1 MEALDN
7 KCPSCSSQIVFNPAN
22 QTWDCTYCGGRF
34 TLDEINKNNLNSNN
48 SGNLNLD
55 VYKCSNCG
63 AEIMAD
69 ETTTATFCVYCGSSA
84 VLKEKINDGRC
95 PDFIIPFKVVKD
107 DAILSYKKF
116 TKFKPLLPRCFK
128 SKANVEKITGVYVP
142 FWAYDLE
149 ISGGVDFEGVDK
161 ERWHDDEYD
170 YVKFKKYLVKT
181 EGKFDFDKVLADAS
195 SKFSDD
201 MMDSLEPFDYQQIT
215 NYNHMYL
222 SGYLADKYDIFEDAG
237 LERVAGRSRATAIS
251 LLENTVRHDSNS
263 VVDDRLNVINKK
275 THYIYLPVWMLN
287 IKYKDKTYTFAVNG
301 QTGKFV
307 GDLPI
312 GVLECVIWGLGLFI
326 LFYVIAML
334 GLKFL

>member
-7 KCPSCSSQIVFNPAN
+7 KCPSCGSQIVFNPAN

-34 TLDEINKNNLNSNN
+34 TLDEINKNNLSSNN
-48 SGNLNLD
+48 VTVSSLD

-84 VLKEKINDGRC
+84 VLKEKINDGRS
-95 PDFIIPFKVVKD
+95 PDFIIPFKVVKE
-107 DAILSYKKF
+107 DAVESYKKF

-128 SKANVEKITGVYVP
+128 NKANVEKISGVYVP
-142 FWAYDLE
+142 FWAYDLVV
-149 ISGGVDFEGVDK
+149 SGQVNFEGVDK
-161 ERWHDDEYD
+161 EKWHDDEYD
-170 YVKFKKYLVKT
+170 YVKFKKYLVQT
-181 EGKFDFDKVLADAS
+181 EGKFDFNKVLADAS
-195 SKFSDD
+195 TKFKDD
-201 MMDSLEPFDYQQIT
+201 MMDSLEPFDYSQIT

-222 SGYLADKYDIFEDAG
+222 TGYLADKYDVLEDVGFERAS
-237 LERVAGRSRATAIS
+237 VRSKNTAINM
-251 LLENTVRHDSNS
+251 LESTVRHDSTS
-263 VVDDRLNVINKK
+263 VVEDKLTIINKG

-307 GDLPI
+307 GSLPI
-312 GVLECVIWGLGLFI
+312 GVGECIVWGIGLFI
-326 LFYVIAML
+326 VFYILAILV
-334 GLKFL
+334 LKFI